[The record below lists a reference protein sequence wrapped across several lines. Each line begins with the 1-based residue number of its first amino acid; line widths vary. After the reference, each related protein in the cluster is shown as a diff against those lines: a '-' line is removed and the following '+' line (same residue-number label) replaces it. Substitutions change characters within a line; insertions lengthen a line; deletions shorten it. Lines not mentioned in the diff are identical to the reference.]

1 MITCSAHAA
10 CGAFVENHHLM
21 SFVDDVDLLAWSYP
35 MHLLW
40 SQNLVLEAHAFEQEH
55 GTN

>member
-1 MITCSAHAA
+1 
-10 CGAFVENHHLM
+10 M